1 MRVGCLSVFCL
12 SGALRHGRRKT
23 GTSRPWPNAGRS
35 TAFMKYIVTSIYN
48 MNCEL
53 DRKTG
58 LGPLLCNGPKVLILG
73 SLPGDRS
80 LELQEYY
87 GHPQNRFW
95 KVIAA
100 IHGLHCPADYAGKK
114 AMLARCRIALWDIY
128 HAASRPGSMDS
139 DIRAGEF
146 NDIAG
151 LLHRFPS
158 IRTIALNGSAAA
170 GGFDKYLSMSADCSS
185 AATGRSRAEDA
196 IATAADCKF
205 AATDLVATACKS
217 AEIGPERNICGSPVR
232 ILRLPSTS
240 PANARWTPA
249 RLEEAWSELLREPEP

>member
-1 MRVGCLSVFCL
+1 
-12 SGALRHGRRKT
+12 
-23 GTSRPWPNAGRS
+23 
-35 TAFMKYIVTSIYN
+35 

-58 LGPLLCNGPKVLILG
+58 LGPLVCDGPRVLILG

-100 IHGLHCPADYAGKK
+100 IHGLTCPADYAGKK

-146 NDIAG
+146 NDIAE
-151 LLHRFPS
+151 LLRRYPS

-170 GGFDKYLSMSADCSS
+170 RGFDKYLSLSAADCSS
-185 AATGRSRAEDA
+185 AAAERSRAADA
-196 IATAADCKF
+196 IATAADCRS
-205 AATDLVATACKS
+205 AATACKS
-217 AEIGPERNICGSPVR
+217 AATGTERNICGSPVR

-249 RLEEAWSELLREPEP
+249 RLEKAWLELLREPEP

>member
-1 MRVGCLSVFCL
+1 
-12 SGALRHGRRKT
+12 
-23 GTSRPWPNAGRS
+23 
-35 TAFMKYIVTSIYN
+35 MKYIVTSIYN

-100 IHGLHCPADYAGKK
+100 IHGLPCPADYAGKK

-146 NDIAG
+146 NDIAE
-151 LLHRFPS
+151 LLRRYPS

-170 GGFDKYLSMSADCSS
+170 GGFDKYLSMSADCKS
-185 AATGRSRAEDA
+185 AAT
-196 IATAADCKF
+196 
-205 AATDLVATACKS
+205 
-217 AEIGPERNICGSPVR
+217 GPERNICGSPVR

-249 RLEEAWSELLREPEP
+249 RLEEAWSELLREPDQ

>member
-1 MRVGCLSVFCL
+1 
-12 SGALRHGRRKT
+12 
-23 GTSRPWPNAGRS
+23 
-35 TAFMKYIVTSIYN
+35 MKYIVTSIYN

-100 IHGLHCPADYAGKK
+100 IHGLPCPADYAGKK

-146 NDIAG
+146 NDIAE
-151 LLHRFPS
+151 LLRRYPS

-170 GGFDKYLSMSADCSS
+170 GGFDKYLSMSADCKS
-185 AATGRSRAEDA
+185 AAT
-196 IATAADCKF
+196 
-205 AATDLVATACKS
+205 
-217 AEIGPERNICGSPVR
+217 GPERNICGSPVR

-249 RLEEAWSELLREPEP
+249 RLEEAWSELLREPEQ

>member
-1 MRVGCLSVFCL
+1 MFRAGSKTS
-12 SGALRHGRRKT
+12 SGIRHGRRKT

-100 IHGLHCPADYAGKK
+100 IHGLPCPADYAGKK

-146 NDIAG
+146 NDIAE
-151 LLHRFPS
+151 LLRCYPS
-158 IRTIALNGSAAA
+158 IRIIALNGSAAA
-170 GGFDKYLSMSADCSS
+170 RGFDRYLSLSAADCSS

>member
-1 MRVGCLSVFCL
+1 
-12 SGALRHGRRKT
+12 
-23 GTSRPWPNAGRS
+23 
-35 TAFMKYIVTSIYN
+35 

-100 IHGLHCPADYAGKK
+100 IHGLPCPTDYAGKK

-128 HAASRPGSMDS
+128 HAASRPGSMDA
-139 DIRAGEF
+139 DIRHAEF

-151 LLHRFPS
+151 LLVDFPE
-158 IRTIALNGSAAA
+158 IGAVALNGGTAAK
-170 GGFDKYLSMSADCSS
+170 GFDRY
-185 AATGRSRAEDA
+185 
-196 IATAADCKF
+196 IA
-205 AATDLVATACKS
+205 S
-217 AEIGPERNICGSPVR
+217 SPVLILGHAETPSSGDRSLLR
-232 ILRLPSTS
+232 IADRRLSVLRLPSTS
-240 PANARWTPA
+240 PANARWTFGKLA
-249 RLEEAWSELLREPEP
+249 GAWEVIGNVA

>member
-1 MRVGCLSVFCL
+1 
-12 SGALRHGRRKT
+12 
-23 GTSRPWPNAGRS
+23 
-35 TAFMKYIVTSIYN
+35 

-58 LGPLLCNGPKVLILG
+58 LGPLVCNGPRVLILG

-100 IHGLHCPADYAGKK
+100 IHGLPCPADYAGKK

-170 GGFDKYLSMSADCSS
+170 GGFDKYLSMSAADCKS
-185 AATGRSRAEDA
+185 AATGTTATVA
-196 IATAADCKF
+196 ATA
-205 AATDLVATACKS
+205 ACKS
-217 AEIGPERNICGSPVR
+217 AATGPERNICGNPVR

>member
-1 MRVGCLSVFCL
+1 MAVYQHIEHGFEPVFDARARILIVGSFPSVLSRANSF
-12 SGALRHGRRKT
+12 
-23 GTSRPWPNAGRS
+23 
-35 TAFMKYIVTSIYN
+35 
-48 MNCEL
+48 
-53 DRKTG
+53 
-58 LGPLLCNGPKVLILG
+58 
-73 SLPGDRS
+73 
-80 LELQEYY
+80 YY
-87 GHPQNRFW
+87 GNPQNRFW
-95 KVIAA
+95 RVIAA
-100 IHGLHCPADYAGKK
+100 VHGLPCPYGYEEKK

-146 NDIAG
+146 NDIAE
-151 LLHRFPS
+151 LLRRYPS

-170 GGFDKYLSMSADCSS
+170 RGFDRYLSLSAADCSS

-249 RLEEAWSELLREPEP
+249 RLEEAWSELLREPEQ

>member
-1 MRVGCLSVFCL
+1 
-12 SGALRHGRRKT
+12 
-23 GTSRPWPNAGRS
+23 
-35 TAFMKYIVTSIYN
+35 

-58 LGPLLCNGPKVLILG
+58 LGPLLCDGPRVLILG

-100 IHGLHCPADYAGKK
+100 IHGLPCPADYAGKK

-146 NDIAG
+146 NDIAE
-151 LLHRFPS
+151 LLRRYPS

-170 GGFDKYLSMSADCSS
+170 RGFDRYLSLSAADCKSATTETSATEATAAATTCKS
-185 AATGRSRAEDA
+185 AATG
-196 IATAADCKF
+196 
-205 AATDLVATACKS
+205 
-217 AEIGPERNICGSPVR
+217 PERNMCGRPVR

-249 RLEEAWSELLREPEP
+249 RLEEAWSELLREPEPPEP